1 MSLKPLIL
9 LTFFIFPFSLL
20 YIGLKVPQG
29 TGSIFEKIA
38 QKSPPLLEKSRL
50 VNPRLKSK
58 TFLFS
63 SILAKLFL
71 ARLLSSPSR

>member
-1 MSLKPLIL
+1 MY
-9 LTFFIFPFSLL
+9 FSL
-20 YIGLKVPQG
+20 YILIKLKIPQG
-29 TGSIFEKIA
+29 TGSIFEKIT

-63 SILAKLFL
+63 NILAELFL